1 MKFYEATPTVLAL
14 RNLEMQGNIL
24 PPVWLHHLRYE
35 NGKPHPIAAIILSD
49 VVYWY
54 RPIELRDEATGLVT
68 GYAQK
73 FKEDKLQRDY
83 KSYINQYGFSFDQVK
98 RAFQCL
104 VGFGVVDLEFRT
116 VRVSPNRKMGNV
128 MYIGLN
134 PLTLQSISDPMSIEP
149 HRGTRTEPRS
159 PTRTEPR
166 SPTRTEPRTLQRLLY
181 TEITCSTENTNTEI
195 LDDDDGSSSLEPLFV
210 SENFTHSDPRV
221 EIRAMRKIAFDL
233 ISGMGPNKWTDA
245 HAYIA
250 SLTDG
255 ELVLLL
261 SWLWLW
267 NIFAQAN
274 QDVEFLWKSER
285 YRSNPF
291 ANVDSV
297 PGKIITQVRRGA
309 KAELLDE
316 DWQEMEETILAL
328 ARQDDG

>member
-14 RNLEMQGNIL
+14 RNFEMQGNIL

-83 KSYINQYGFSFDQVK
+83 KSYVNQYGFTYHQV
-98 RAFQCL
+98 RGGFQCL
-104 VGFGVVDLEFRT
+104 VDIGVVDLEMRT
-116 VRVSPNRKMGNV
+116 VQVSPNRQMGNV

-134 PLTLQSISDPMSIEP
+134 PPTLQSISDPPQLESG
-149 HRGTRTEPRS
+149 RGTRPQSRS
-159 PTRTEPR
+159 PSRLQ
-166 SPTRTEPRTLQRLLY
+166 SRTLQRLLY

-195 LDDDDGSSSLEPLFV
+195 LDDDDGSSSLDPLFV

-233 ISGMGPNKWTDA
+233 IGSMGPNVWIDA
-245 HAYIA
+245 NAYIE

-267 NIFAQAN
+267 NIFSQAS
-274 QDVEFLWKSER
+274 QDVEFLWRSER
-285 YRSNPF
+285 YKSNPF
-291 ANVDSV
+291 ANIESI
-297 PGKIITQVRRGA
+297 PGKIITLVRRGA
-309 KAELLDE
+309 RAELLDE
-316 DWQEMEETILAL
+316 DWQALEETILEL